1 MILTFKIK
9 LEQQKLCELVEQ

>member
-9 LEQQKLCELVEQ
+9 FLE